1 MGSIAPETRRF
12 ASLNYVNG
20 KLILVGGCRSDYEP
34 TTHIYMGFMKDD
46 DIAFEWVRMESKLA
60 RWGHASIIKNNSIWL
75 CGGRS
80 EEQDTMEVIKLT
92 VGCNDIKIKK
102 QPIENAIPPRR
113 K

>member
-1 MGSIAPETRRF
+1 
-12 ASLNYVNG
+12 
-20 KLILVGGCRSDYEP
+20 
-34 TTHIYMGFMKDD
+34 
-46 DIAFEWVRMESKLA
+46 MESKLA